1 MEKARLFSMLS
12 LIILSACGKSPS
24 ARYDAGY
31 SDGYAE
37 GYNTTLQIRATMVEG
52 AWDDKNYKRGY
63 DEGRAEGV
71 RAALDK
77 RNR

>member
-1 MEKARLFSMLS
+1 MKNARLALILS
-12 LIILSACGKSPS
+12 FMILSACGKSPS

-31 SDGYAE
+31 GDGYAE
-37 GYNTTLQIRATMVEG
+37 GYNTTLQSRSTMVEG
-52 AWDDKNYKRGY
+52 AWDDENYKRGY

-71 RAALDK
+71 RAALEK